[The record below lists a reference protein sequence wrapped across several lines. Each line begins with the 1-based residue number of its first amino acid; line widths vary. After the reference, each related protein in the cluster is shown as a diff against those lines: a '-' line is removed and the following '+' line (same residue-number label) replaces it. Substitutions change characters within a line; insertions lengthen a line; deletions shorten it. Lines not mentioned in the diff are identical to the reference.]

1 MNRTPADLSAAFRKM
16 TSFISLILKAA
27 LFDISRLA
35 MVSCGRI
42 DDPHR
47 QLFALDRNVIH
58 QCTDN
63 RVEDGQ
69 LGDTSDSRTSNSS
82 STRLS
87 GKLSISRR
95 RHFFG

>member
-1 MNRTPADLSAAFRKM
+1 VK
-16 TSFISLILKAA
+16 
-27 LFDISRLA
+27 
-35 MVSCGRI
+35 
-42 DDPHR
+42 
-47 QLFALDRNVIH
+47 
-58 QCTDN
+58 
-63 RVEDGQ
+63 DGQ